1 MTEESRRIWV
11 ISSAILALGLVLGGW
26 ILGSEIR
33 GVRMADRY
41 VTVRGLAER
50 NVKAD
55 LAIWRLPFIEGGND
69 LKATFAQSQKDQHEV
84 LDFLSQQGIPK
95 ADITLGQPSVADMA
109 ANQYGSANSRA
120 NRFIVLQQVTVR
132 SRNVDKVAAAV
143 QKTSQ
148 LVARGVVLGTG
159 QGYGAAGVSY
169 LFTALN
175 TIKPAMITQ
184 ATRNARVAAE
194 RFAADS
200 KSKVGTIRQASQ
212 GLFTITDADSTGET
226 RGTYEAGGIMKK
238 VRVVTTVEY
247 YLVK

>member
-1 MTEESRRIWV
+1 MTDESRRIW
-11 ISSAILALGLVLGGW
+11 ITSSAILSLGLVFGGW

-50 NVKAD
+50 DVKSD

-69 LKATFAQSQKDQHEV
+69 LQDTFARSQKDQHMV
-84 LDFLSQQGIPK
+84 LDFLAQQGIPK
-95 ADITLGQPSVADMA
+95 SDISLGQPSVTDMA
-109 ANQYGSANSRA
+109 ANQYSSANSRA
-120 NRFIVLQQVTVR
+120 NRFIVQQQVTVR
-132 SRNVDKVAAAV
+132 SSDVDKVAAAV

-159 QGYGAAGVSY
+159 QGYAAGGVSY

-175 TIKPAMITQ
+175 TIKPAMITE

-200 KSKVGTIRQASQ
+200 HSKVGMIRQATQ
-212 GLFTITDADSTGET
+212 GLFTITDADSPGEG

>member
-1 MTEESRRIWV
+1 MTDELHRIW
-11 ISSAILALGLVLGGW
+11 ITSSANLALGLVFGGW

-50 NVKAD
+50 DVKSD

-69 LKATFAQSQKDQHEV
+69 LQDTFARSQKDQHEV
-84 LDFLSQQGIPK
+84 LDFLAKQGIPK
-95 ADITLGQPSVADMA
+95 SDITLGQPSVTDMA
-109 ANQYGSANSRA
+109 ANQYSTANSRA
-120 NRFIVLQQVTVR
+120 NRFIVQQQVTVR
-132 SRNVDKVAAAV
+132 SSNVDNVAAAV

-148 LVARGVVLGTG
+148 LVAGGVVLGTG
-159 QGYGAAGVSY
+159 QGYSGGGVSY
-169 LFTALN
+169 LFAALN
-175 TIKPAMITQ
+175 TIKPAMITE
-184 ATRNARVAAE
+184 ATRNARIAAE

-200 KSKVGTIRQASQ
+200 NSKVGMIRQATQ
-212 GLFTITDADSTGET
+212 GLFTITDADSPGGN
-226 RGTYEAGGIMKK
+226 RGTYESGGIMKK